1 MNTNP
6 VSLIDSALNAAEM
19 GAFCYPAGGPVIAAG
34 LTGIQAVVDIL
45 FGGEDQKAAG
55 DRFVTQ
61 SDLNDAVDAVR
72 KAISDKQLQKD
83 LDDNTNDICTL
94 QGSFDTTMK
103 AVLAGKGFAVST
115 RWVDIA
121 NDASW
126 QAYYAA
132 QQKPIIDPDS
142 ALKKIISGL
151 IRKTDK
157 KTQYQ
162 TAILFSSAV
171 GMFMNYCQLLMLIE
185 YSKDQNLYQDAMDAY
200 DTAKAAYDAAVKKG
214 KHHGKGLPPA
224 PVPPPDLPDSYLQL
238 VSLPSSDTLDD
249 KLKEAIAYLEPL
261 VVNLEAMYAA
271 LGSEPQARMDQ
282 VAVQQ
287 VPGGYAYVDAA
298 TGARSILYGS
308 QVQADMALQIYQDQ
322 LLGQAEQAVRD
333 RYPEMWDGDD
343 AMVAEDDTKKLRQI
357 VDDWKNCRN
366 GYAKLLAQAGTA
378 S

>member
-19 GAFCYPAGGPVIAAG
+19 GAFCYPEGGPVIAAG

-55 DRFVTQ
+55 DRFVTK
-61 SDLNDAVDAVR
+61 SDLNDAIDDVR
-72 KAISDKQLQKD
+72 KAISDTQLKKD
-83 LDDNTNDICTL
+83 LDDNTTDICTL
-94 QGSFDTTMK
+94 QGSFDTTMQ
-103 AVLAGKGFAVST
+103 AVLAGKGFASGT

-126 QAYYAA
+126 QTYYAA
-132 QQKPIIDPDS
+132 QQKPIYDS
-142 ALKKIISGL
+142 DSSLKKIITGL
-151 IRKTDK
+151 TRKTDK

-185 YSKDQNLYQDAMDAY
+185 YSKDQNIYQDALDAY

-261 VVNLEAMYAA
+261 VVDLEAMYAA
-271 LGSEPQARMDQ
+271 LDSEPQARMDQ
-282 VAVQQ
+282 VAVQPVQ
-287 VPGGYAYVDAA
+287 GGYAYIDAA
-298 TGARSILYGS
+298 TGFQSFTYGS
-308 QVQADMALQIYQDQ
+308 QMQADMALQIYQDQ
-322 LLGQAEQAVRD
+322 LLGQAEQAVRA

-357 VDDWKNCRN
+357 VDDWKACRA
-366 GYAKLLAQAGTA
+366 GYAKLLAPNQSAT
-378 S
+378 